1 MMISA
6 SAVLA
11 VPVGLAAVGAV
22 LGRDLLRRRVRR
34 PRRILLAVA
43 ACVAVLL
50 PANVYLACTHHTGW
64 FSAEPLVSLATVLAL
79 SGLGFLVSLDR
90 IDRTRVPR
98 PRRVLAVGAHPDD
111 VELGCGATLAKLV
124 DSGHEV
130 RALVLSNGERGG
142 DGGARPEEVSDAGRL
157 LRLAGVEV
165 LSFPDTRLGAHESD
179 LVRAIER
186 VLDRF
191 NPDIVLTHS
200 GHDQHQDH
208 RAVHLATLRAG
219 RRHSS
224 ILCYESPSAT
234 PEFRPSMF
242 VDVEDHLQV
251 KVAAVAAHRDQRGK
265 PYMAAEQVQG
275 LAMFRGA
282 QAKIRHAEGYEPVR
296 FLGGPVDR
304 W

>member
-22 LGRDLLRRRVRR
+22 IGRDLLRRRVRR
-34 PRRILLAVA
+34 PTRVLLAVA
-43 ACVAVLL
+43 GCVAVLL
-50 PANVYLACTHHTGW
+50 PANLYYATRSGGGFT
-64 FSAEPLVSLATVLAL
+64 AEPLVSLATLLAL
-79 SGLGFLVSLDR
+79 GGLGLLVHRNR
-90 IDRTRVPR
+90 IERTGVAR

-124 DSGHEV
+124 DAGHEV
-130 RALVLSNGERGG
+130 RALVLSSGERGG
-142 DGGARPEEVSDAGRL
+142 DGTTRPAEVSAAGRL
-157 LRLAGVEV
+157 LGLAGVDV
-165 LSFPDTRLGAHESD
+165 LSFPDTRLGEHENG
-179 LVRAIER
+179 LVEAIER

-200 GHDQHQDH
+200 GNDQHQDH
-208 RAVHLATLRAG
+208 RAVHLATLRAA

-242 VDVEDHLQV
+242 VDVEEHLGV

-265 PYMAAEQVQG
+265 PYMGAEQVQG

-282 QAKIRHAEGYEPVR
+282 QAKVRHAEGYEPVR
-296 FLGGPVDR
+296 FLGGPADR